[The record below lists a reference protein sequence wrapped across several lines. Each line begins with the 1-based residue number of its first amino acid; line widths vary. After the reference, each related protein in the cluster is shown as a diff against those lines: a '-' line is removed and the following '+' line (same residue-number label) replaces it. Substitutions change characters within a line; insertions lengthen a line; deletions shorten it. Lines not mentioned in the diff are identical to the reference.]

1 MAAHGSAFPIAKLAL
16 NNSVP
21 PILMASLRM
30 GLVLIILIPFWRFRI
45 PNKKYFLPLLAFSI
59 SMGVMVYV
67 FMNLSLYHSS
77 IISPII
83 VGSQFSPIKS
93 LATLPM
99 ALSIVG
105 VAIFAIFAAKLMS
118 IIGRRAGFIFASVG
132 SSLAAL
138 MAAYSI
144 IIESFLLF
152 NLGCFL
158 LGAGVAFSH
167 QYRFAAVETV
177 SKDMAPKAISIILLA
192 GIGSAFI
199 GPNLANISKEI
210 IPEHLY
216 AGSYIALAILTLS
229 STIFLLFYKDNHKPN
244 NFVKKDTRSY
254 FELISQPRFLQAL
267 IASAFAYAVMSFLMT
282 ATPIS
287 MHVMEKISL
296 SKTGLV
302 IQLHIAAM
310 FLPSLITGNLIKKFG
325 HSKIMYAG
333 VVLFSITILTSLFE
347 QNFVNY
353 LTALVFLGFGW
364 NFLFI
369 SGTSLLVLTY
379 KEDEKFKAQGFNDLI
394 VYSIQAVASLSAGI
408 FLNLTSWKTMN
419 LICIIF
425 LIIIVISTLR
435 ADFKEKK

>member
-1 MAAHGSAFPIAKLAL
+1 LGHVYG
-16 NNSVP
+16 
-21 PILMASLRM
+21 RQ
-30 GLVLIILIPFWRFRI
+30 
-45 PNKKYFLPLLAFSI
+45 
-59 SMGVMVYV
+59 VYV
-67 FMNLSLYHSS
+67 LMNKNLWLLILSQIFAFTAAPVTVFLSG
-77 IISPII
+77 II
-83 VGSQFSPIKS
+83 GSQFSPIKS

>member
-1 MAAHGSAFPIAKLAL
+1 MGHVHG
-16 NNSVP
+16 
-21 PILMASLRM
+21 RQ
-30 GLVLIILIPFWRFRI
+30 
-45 PNKKYFLPLLAFSI
+45 
-59 SMGVMVYV
+59 VYV
-67 FMNLSLYHSS
+67 LMNKNLWLLILSQIFAFTAAPVTVFLSG
-77 IISPII
+77 II
-83 VGSQFSPIKS
+83 GSQFSPIKS

-244 NFVKKDTRSY
+244 NFVKKNTRSY

>member
-1 MAAHGSAFPIAKLAL
+1 MGHVYGRQVHVLMNKNLWLLILSQIFAFTAAPVTVFLSG
-16 NNSVP
+16 
-21 PILMASLRM
+21 
-30 GLVLIILIPFWRFRI
+30 II
-45 PNKKYFLPLLAFSI
+45 
-59 SMGVMVYV
+59 
-67 FMNLSLYHSS
+67 
-77 IISPII
+77 
-83 VGSQFSPIKS
+83 GSQFSPIKS

-105 VAIFAIFAAKLMS
+105 VAIFAIFAAKVMS

-210 IPEHLY
+210 ISEHLY

-229 STIFLLFYKDNHKPN
+229 STIFLLFYKDNHKSN

>member
-1 MAAHGSAFPIAKLAL
+1 
-16 NNSVP
+16 
-21 PILMASLRM
+21 M
-30 GLVLIILIPFWRFRI
+30 GHVYGRQ
-45 PNKKYFLPLLAFSI
+45 
-59 SMGVMVYV
+59 VYV
-67 FMNLSLYHSS
+67 LMNKNLWLLILSQIFAFTAAPVTVFLSG
-77 IISPII
+77 II
-83 VGSQFSPIKS
+83 GSQFSPIKS

-177 SKDMAPKAISIILLA
+177 NKDMAPKAISIILLA

>member
-1 MAAHGSAFPIAKLAL
+1 MNKNLWLLILSQIFAFTAAPVTVFLSG
-16 NNSVP
+16 
-21 PILMASLRM
+21 
-30 GLVLIILIPFWRFRI
+30 II
-45 PNKKYFLPLLAFSI
+45 
-59 SMGVMVYV
+59 
-67 FMNLSLYHSS
+67 
-77 IISPII
+77 
-83 VGSQFSPIKS
+83 GSQFSPIKS

-105 VAIFAIFAAKLMS
+105 IAIFAFFAAKIMS
-118 IIGRRAGFIFASVG
+118 IIGRRAGFILASVG

-138 MAAYSI
+138 MASYSI

-177 SKDMAPKAISIILLA
+177 NKDMAPKAISIILLA

-210 IPEHLY
+210 ISDHLY
-216 AGSYIALAILTLS
+216 AGSYVALAILTLS
-229 STIFLLFYKDNHKPN
+229 STIFLLFYEDNHRPS
-244 NFVKKDTRSY
+244 NFVKKNTRSY
-254 FELISQPRFLQAL
+254 FELIGQPRFLQAL
-267 IASAFAYAVMSFLMT
+267 IASSFAYAVMSFLMT

-296 SKTGLV
+296 AKTGLV

-325 HSKIMYAG
+325 HSKIMYSG
-333 VVLFSITILTSLFE
+333 VFLFSITILTSLFE
-347 QNFVNY
+347 QNFINY
-353 LTALVFLGFGW
+353 LIALIFLGFGW

-369 SGTSLLVLTY
+369 SGTSLLVLSY
-379 KEDEKFKAQGFNDLI
+379 KEEEKFKAQGFNDLI
-394 VYSIQAVASLSAGI
+394 VYTVQAIASLSAGI
-408 FLNLTSWKTMN
+408 FISLTSWKTMN
-419 LICIIF
+419 LVCIIF
-425 LIIIVISTLR
+425 LIIIVISTFR
-435 ADFKEKK
+435 ADLKQRI

>member
-1 MAAHGSAFPIAKLAL
+1 MNKNLWLLILSQIFAFTAAPVTVFLSG
-16 NNSVP
+16 
-21 PILMASLRM
+21 
-30 GLVLIILIPFWRFRI
+30 II
-45 PNKKYFLPLLAFSI
+45 
-59 SMGVMVYV
+59 
-67 FMNLSLYHSS
+67 
-77 IISPII
+77 
-83 VGSQFSPIKS
+83 GSQFSPIKS

-105 VAIFAIFAAKLMS
+105 IAIFAFFAAKIMS
-118 IIGRRAGFIFASVG
+118 IIGRRAGFILASVG

-138 MAAYSI
+138 MASYSI

-177 SKDMAPKAISIILLA
+177 NKDMAPKAISIILLA

-210 IPEHLY
+210 ISDHLY
-216 AGSYIALAILTLS
+216 AGSYVALAILTLS
-229 STIFLLFYKDNHKPN
+229 STIFLLFYEDNHRPS
-244 NFVKKDTRSY
+244 NFVKKNTRSY
-254 FELISQPRFLQAL
+254 FELIGQPRFLQAL
-267 IASAFAYAVMSFLMT
+267 IASSFAYAVMSFLMT

-296 SKTGLV
+296 AKTGLV

-325 HSKIMYAG
+325 HSKIMYSG
-333 VVLFSITILTSLFE
+333 VLLFSITILTSLFE
-347 QNFVNY
+347 QNFINY
-353 LTALVFLGFGW
+353 LIALIFLGFGW

-369 SGTSLLVLTY
+369 SGTSLLVLSY
-379 KEDEKFKAQGFNDLI
+379 KEEEKFKAQGFNDLI
-394 VYSIQAVASLSAGI
+394 VYTVQAIASLSAGVFI
-408 FLNLTSWKTMN
+408 SLTSWKTMN
-419 LICIIF
+419 LVCVIF
-425 LIIIVISTLR
+425 LIIIVVSTLR
-435 ADFKEKK
+435 ADFKEKR

>member
-1 MAAHGSAFPIAKLAL
+1 
-16 NNSVP
+16 
-21 PILMASLRM
+21 M
-30 GLVLIILIPFWRFRI
+30 GHVYGRQ
-45 PNKKYFLPLLAFSI
+45 
-59 SMGVMVYV
+59 VYV
-67 FMNLSLYHSS
+67 LMNKNLWLLILSQIFAFTAAPVTVFLSG
-77 IISPII
+77 II
-83 VGSQFSPIKS
+83 GSQFSPIKS

-105 VAIFAIFAAKLMS
+105 VAIFAIFAAKVMS

-177 SKDMAPKAISIILLA
+177 NKDMAPKAISIILLA

-302 IQLHIAAM
+302 IQLHIEAM

>member
-1 MAAHGSAFPIAKLAL
+1 MGHVHG
-16 NNSVP
+16 
-21 PILMASLRM
+21 RQ
-30 GLVLIILIPFWRFRI
+30 
-45 PNKKYFLPLLAFSI
+45 
-59 SMGVMVYV
+59 VYV
-67 FMNLSLYHSS
+67 LMNKNLWLLILSQIFAFTAAPVTVFLSG
-77 IISPII
+77 II
-83 VGSQFSPIKS
+83 GSQFSPIKS

-105 VAIFAIFAAKLMS
+105 VAIFAIFAAKVMS

-177 SKDMAPKAISIILLA
+177 NKDMAPKAISIILLA

-210 IPEHLY
+210 ISEHLY

-296 SKTGLV
+296 AKTGLV

-425 LIIIVISTLR
+425 LIIIFISTLR

>member
-1 MAAHGSAFPIAKLAL
+1 MNKNLWLLILSQIFAFTAAPVTVFLSG
-16 NNSVP
+16 
-21 PILMASLRM
+21 
-30 GLVLIILIPFWRFRI
+30 II
-45 PNKKYFLPLLAFSI
+45 
-59 SMGVMVYV
+59 
-67 FMNLSLYHSS
+67 
-77 IISPII
+77 
-83 VGSQFSPIKS
+83 GSQFSPIKS

-105 VAIFAIFAAKLMS
+105 VAIFAIFAAKIMS
-118 IIGRRAGFIFASVG
+118 IIGRRAGFILASVG

-138 MAAYSI
+138 MASYSI

-177 SKDMAPKAISIILLA
+177 NKDMAPKAISIILLA

-210 IPEHLY
+210 ISDHLY
-216 AGSYIALAILTLS
+216 AGSYVALAILTLS
-229 STIFLLFYKDNHKPN
+229 STIFLLFYEDNHRPS
-244 NFVKKDTRSY
+244 NFVKKNTRSY
-254 FELISQPRFLQAL
+254 FELIGQPRFLQAL
-267 IASAFAYAVMSFLMT
+267 IASSFAYAVMSFLMT

-296 SKTGLV
+296 AKTGLV

-325 HSKIMYAG
+325 HSKIMYSG
-333 VVLFSITILTSLFE
+333 VLLFSITILTSLFE
-347 QNFVNY
+347 QNFINY
-353 LTALVFLGFGW
+353 LIALIFLGFGW

-369 SGTSLLVLTY
+369 SGTSLLVLSY
-379 KEDEKFKAQGFNDLI
+379 KEEEKFKAQGFNDLI
-394 VYSIQAVASLSAGI
+394 VYTVQAIASLSAGI
-408 FLNLTSWKTMN
+408 FISLTSWKTMN
-419 LICIIF
+419 LVCIIF
-425 LIIIVISTLR
+425 LIIIIISTFR
-435 ADFKEKK
+435 ADLKQRN

>member
-1 MAAHGSAFPIAKLAL
+1 MNKNLWLLILSQVFAFTAAPVTVFLSG
-16 NNSVP
+16 
-21 PILMASLRM
+21 
-30 GLVLIILIPFWRFRI
+30 II
-45 PNKKYFLPLLAFSI
+45 
-59 SMGVMVYV
+59 
-67 FMNLSLYHSS
+67 
-77 IISPII
+77 
-83 VGSQFSPIKS
+83 GSQFSPIKS

-105 VAIFAIFAAKLMS
+105 IAIFAIFAAKVMS
-118 IIGRRAGFIFASVG
+118 IIGRRAGFIFASIL
-132 SSLAAL
+132 SSLSSL
-138 MAAYSI
+138 LAAYSI
-144 IIESFLLF
+144 IIESFILF
-152 NLGCFL
+152 NFSCFL

-177 SKDMAPKAISIILLA
+177 RKDMAPKAISIILLA

-210 IPEHLY
+210 ISDHLY
-216 AGSYIALAILTLS
+216 AGSYIALAVLTLT
-229 STIFLLFYKDNHKPN
+229 STIFLIFYKDEYKPN
-244 NFVKKDTRSY
+244 NVNKKISRSY
-254 FELISQPRFLQAL
+254 LGLISQPRFLQAL
-267 IASAFAYAVMSFLMT
+267 VASAFAYAVMSFLMT

-310 FLPSLITGNLIKKFG
+310 FLPSLVTGNLIRKFG

-333 VVLFSITILTSLFE
+333 AALFSITILTSLFE

-353 LTALVFLGFGW
+353 LVALIFLGFGW

-369 SGTSLLVLTY
+369 SGTSLLVLSY
-379 KEDEKFKAQGFNDLI
+379 EENEKFKAQGFNDFI
-394 VYSIQAVASLSAGI
+394 VYSIQAIASLSAGV
-408 FLNLTSWKTMN
+408 FLTLTSWKIMN

-425 LIIIVISTLR
+425 LAIIVLSTLR
-435 ADFKEKK
+435 ADFKEKKIG

>member
-1 MAAHGSAFPIAKLAL
+1 
-16 NNSVP
+16 
-21 PILMASLRM
+21 M
-30 GLVLIILIPFWRFRI
+30 GHVYGRQ
-45 PNKKYFLPLLAFSI
+45 
-59 SMGVMVYV
+59 VYV
-67 FMNLSLYHSS
+67 LMNKNLWLLILSQIFAFTAAPVTVFLSG
-77 IISPII
+77 II
-83 VGSQFSPIKS
+83 GSQFSPIKS

-105 VAIFAIFAAKLMS
+105 VAIFAIFAAKVMS

-296 SKTGLV
+296 AKTGLV

>member
-1 MAAHGSAFPIAKLAL
+1 
-16 NNSVP
+16 
-21 PILMASLRM
+21 M
-30 GLVLIILIPFWRFRI
+30 GHVYGRQ
-45 PNKKYFLPLLAFSI
+45 
-59 SMGVMVYV
+59 VYV
-67 FMNLSLYHSS
+67 LMNKNLWLLILSQIFAFTAAPVTVFLSG
-77 IISPII
+77 II
-83 VGSQFSPIKS
+83 GSQFSPIKS

-105 VAIFAIFAAKLMS
+105 VAIFAIFAAKVMS

-177 SKDMAPKAISIILLA
+177 NKDMAPKAISIILLA

-210 IPEHLY
+210 ISEHLY

-267 IASAFAYAVMSFLMT
+267 IASSFAYAVMSFLMT

-325 HSKIMYAG
+325 HSKIMNAG

>member
-1 MAAHGSAFPIAKLAL
+1 
-16 NNSVP
+16 
-21 PILMASLRM
+21 M
-30 GLVLIILIPFWRFRI
+30 GHVYGRQ
-45 PNKKYFLPLLAFSI
+45 
-59 SMGVMVYV
+59 VYV
-67 FMNLSLYHSS
+67 LMNKNLWLLILSQIFAFTAAPVTVFLSG
-77 IISPII
+77 II
-83 VGSQFSPIKS
+83 GSQFSPIKS

-408 FLNLTSWKTMN
+408 FLNLTNWKTMN

-435 ADFKEKK
+435 ADFKEKKTP

>member
-1 MAAHGSAFPIAKLAL
+1 LGHVYG
-16 NNSVP
+16 
-21 PILMASLRM
+21 RQ
-30 GLVLIILIPFWRFRI
+30 
-45 PNKKYFLPLLAFSI
+45 
-59 SMGVMVYV
+59 VYV
-67 FMNLSLYHSS
+67 LMNKNLWLLILSQIFAFTAAPVTVFLSG
-77 IISPII
+77 II
-83 VGSQFSPIKS
+83 GSQFSPIKS

-105 VAIFAIFAAKLMS
+105 VAIFAIFAAKIMS
-118 IIGRRAGFIFASVG
+118 IIGRRAGFILASVG

-229 STIFLLFYKDNHKPN
+229 STTFLLFYKDNHKPN

-347 QNFVNY
+347 QDFINY

>member
-1 MAAHGSAFPIAKLAL
+1 MNKNLWLLILSQIFAFTAAPVTVFLSG
-16 NNSVP
+16 
-21 PILMASLRM
+21 
-30 GLVLIILIPFWRFRI
+30 II
-45 PNKKYFLPLLAFSI
+45 
-59 SMGVMVYV
+59 
-67 FMNLSLYHSS
+67 
-77 IISPII
+77 
-83 VGSQFSPIKS
+83 GSQFSPIKS

-99 ALSIVG
+99 ALSVVG
-105 VAIFAIFAAKLMS
+105 IAIFAIFAAKLMS
-118 IIGRRAGFIFASVG
+118 IIGRRLGFMLASIG
-132 SSLAAL
+132 SSLASL
-138 MAAYSI
+138 IAAYSI
-144 IIESFLLF
+144 IIESFILY

-158 LGAGVAFSH
+158 IGAGVAFSH

-177 SKDMAPKAISIILLA
+177 DKEMAPKAISIILLA

-210 IPEHLY
+210 ISEHLY

-325 HSKIMYAG
+325 HSKIMNAG

>member
-1 MAAHGSAFPIAKLAL
+1 MGHVHG
-16 NNSVP
+16 
-21 PILMASLRM
+21 RQ
-30 GLVLIILIPFWRFRI
+30 
-45 PNKKYFLPLLAFSI
+45 
-59 SMGVMVYV
+59 VYV
-67 FMNLSLYHSS
+67 LMNKNLWLLILSQIFAFTAAPVTVFLSG
-77 IISPII
+77 II
-83 VGSQFSPIKS
+83 GSQFSPIRS

-105 VAIFAIFAAKLMS
+105 VAIFAIFAAKVMS

-177 SKDMAPKAISIILLA
+177 NKDMAPKAISIILLA

-210 IPEHLY
+210 ISEHLY

-296 SKTGLV
+296 AKTGFV
-302 IQLHIAAM
+302 IQIHIAAM

-333 VVLFSITILTSLFE
+333 VLLFSVTILTSLFE

-353 LTALVFLGFGW
+353 LIALIFLGFGW

-369 SGTSLLVLTY
+369 SGTSLLVLCY

-394 VYSIQAVASLSAGI
+394 VYSIQAIASLSAGI
-408 FLNLTSWKTMN
+408 FLTLTSWKTMN

-425 LIIIVISTLR
+425 LVTIVLSTLR
-435 ADFKEKK
+435 ADFKDRK

>member
-1 MAAHGSAFPIAKLAL
+1 MNKNLWLLILSQIFAFTAAPVTVFLSG
-16 NNSVP
+16 
-21 PILMASLRM
+21 
-30 GLVLIILIPFWRFRI
+30 II
-45 PNKKYFLPLLAFSI
+45 
-59 SMGVMVYV
+59 
-67 FMNLSLYHSS
+67 
-77 IISPII
+77 
-83 VGSQFSPIKS
+83 GSQFSPIKS

-105 VAIFAIFAAKLMS
+105 IAIFAFFAAKIMS
-118 IIGRRAGFIFASVG
+118 IIGRRAGFILASVG

-138 MAAYSI
+138 MASYSI

-177 SKDMAPKAISIILLA
+177 NKDMAPKAISIILLA

-210 IPEHLY
+210 ISDHLY
-216 AGSYIALAILTLS
+216 AGSYVALAILTLS
-229 STIFLLFYKDNHKPN
+229 STIFLLFYEDNHRPS
-244 NFVKKDTRSY
+244 NFVKKNTRSY
-254 FELISQPRFLQAL
+254 FELIGQPRFLQAL
-267 IASAFAYAVMSFLMT
+267 IASSFAYAVMSFLMT

-296 SKTGLV
+296 AKTGLV

-325 HSKIMYAG
+325 HSKIMYLG
-333 VVLFSITILTSLFE
+333 VLLFSITILTSLFE
-347 QNFVNY
+347 QNFKNY
-353 LTALVFLGFGW
+353 LIALIFLGFGW

-369 SGTSLLVLTY
+369 SGTSLLVLSY
-379 KEDEKFKAQGFNDLI
+379 KEEEKFKAQGFNDLI
-394 VYSIQAVASLSAGI
+394 VYTVQAIASLSAGI
-408 FLNLTSWKTMN
+408 FISLTSWKTMN
-419 LICIIF
+419 LVCIIF
-425 LIIIVISTLR
+425 LIIITVSTFR
-435 ADFKEKK
+435 ADLKQRSPL

>member
-1 MAAHGSAFPIAKLAL
+1 MGHVHG
-16 NNSVP
+16 
-21 PILMASLRM
+21 RQ
-30 GLVLIILIPFWRFRI
+30 
-45 PNKKYFLPLLAFSI
+45 
-59 SMGVMVYV
+59 VYV
-67 FMNLSLYHSS
+67 LMNKNLWLLILSQIFAFTAAPVTVFLSG
-77 IISPII
+77 II
-83 VGSQFSPIKS
+83 GSQFSPIKS

-435 ADFKEKK
+435 ADFKEKQ

>member
-1 MAAHGSAFPIAKLAL
+1 LGHVYG
-16 NNSVP
+16 
-21 PILMASLRM
+21 RQ
-30 GLVLIILIPFWRFRI
+30 
-45 PNKKYFLPLLAFSI
+45 
-59 SMGVMVYV
+59 VYV
-67 FMNLSLYHSS
+67 LMNKNLWLLILSQIFAFTAAPVTVFLSG
-77 IISPII
+77 II
-83 VGSQFSPIKS
+83 GSQFSPIKS

-105 VAIFAIFAAKLMS
+105 VAIFAIFAAKVMS

-177 SKDMAPKAISIILLA
+177 NKDMAPKAISIILLA

-408 FLNLTSWKTMN
+408 FLNLTNWKTMN